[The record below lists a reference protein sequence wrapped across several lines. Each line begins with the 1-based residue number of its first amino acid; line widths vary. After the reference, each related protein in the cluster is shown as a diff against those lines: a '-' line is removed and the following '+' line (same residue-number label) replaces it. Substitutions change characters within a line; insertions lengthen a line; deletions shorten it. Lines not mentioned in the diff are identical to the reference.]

1 MTDRTRTAE
10 TPSLDVLIVGA
21 GFAGL
26 YLVHRLTQLG
36 FSARVIEAGRDVGG
50 TWYWNRYPGAR
61 CDVESFFYSYSFDP
75 QLEQDWRWSE
85 RYPAQP
91 EILAY
96 LRHVADRFD
105 LRRQITFDT
114 RVIAATFDDLD
125 STWTARTDAGDEI
138 TARFLMLATGPLSAA
153 RTPDI
158 AGLEN
163 FAGEVL
169 HTAYWPEDGVDLTGK
184 RVGIIGTGSSGIQV
198 MPEIAKE
205 AAATVVVQRTAN
217 FLVPSWNRPLT
228 EDEQRDVRARYRE
241 LREQSRLS
249 PGGLPFARAT
259 ESALEVDDAER
270 LRRYEDAW
278 AYGSASRFVGT
289 FADLLTDL
297 DANATAAD
305 FVRVKIRE
313 LVHDPETAARLCP
326 TTHPLGT
333 KRLPQDIAYF
343 EAFNDPRVS
352 LVDLTETPIDHIAA
366 EGVVTTAGV
375 HRLDVLVFA
384 TGFDA
389 LSGAILK
396 IEITRS
402 DGVRLAEHWA
412 AGPRTYLGMA
422 IAGFPNLF
430 TLSGP
435 GSPSVLSNVPVSIEL
450 QVEWLSDLMVHLRE
464 SERLRI
470 EATRAA
476 EDEWQTLSNRNVQ
489 ATLYPSAASW
499 YMGANVPG
507 KPRVFLPFVGGV
519 DQYRQ
524 LCDNVARD
532 GYRGFELSG
541 AMAAEGRPA
550 VGVSR
555 SARA

>member
-1 MTDRTRTAE
+1 MTDTTATAE
-10 TPSLDVLIVGA
+10 APALDVLIVGA

-36 FSARVIEAGRDVGG
+36 FSAQVVEAGSDVGG

-61 CDVESFFYSYSFDP
+61 CDVESFFYSYSFDQ
-75 QLEQDWRWSE
+75 QLEQDWEWSE

-105 LRRQITFDT
+105 LRRHITFDT
-114 RVIAATFDDLD
+114 RVVAATFDDRA
-125 STWTARTDAGDEI
+125 SRWTARTDGGEDV
-138 TARFLMLATGPLSAA
+138 TARFVMLATGPLSAA

-163 FAGEVL
+163 FTGEVL
-169 HTAYWPEDGVDLTGK
+169 HTAYWPEDGIDLTGK

-198 MPEIAKE
+198 MPEIAGA
-205 AAATVVVQRTAN
+205 AAATVVFQRTAN

-228 EDEQRDVRARYRE
+228 DDEQRDVRSHYRE
-241 LREQSRLS
+241 LREQARQS

-259 ESALEVDDAER
+259 ESALEVDEVER

-289 FADLLTDL
+289 FRDLLTDEK
-297 DANATAAD
+297 ANATAAD
-305 FVRVKIRE
+305 YVRAKIRE

-343 EAFNDPRVS
+343 LAFNDPRVS
-352 LVDLTETPIDHIAA
+352 LVDLTQTPIDHVAA
-366 EGVVTTAGV
+366 NGVVTSTEL
-375 HRLDVLVFA
+375 HPLDVLVFA

-389 LSGAILK
+389 LTGAILK
-396 IEITRS
+396 IDIDRT

-412 AGPRTYLGMA
+412 EGPRTYLGMG

-430 TLSGP
+430 ALSGP

-450 QVEWLSDLMVHLRE
+450 QVEWLSDLLVHLRDKE
-464 SERLRI
+464 LVRV

-476 EDEWQTLSNRNVQ
+476 EEEWLALANRNAQ
-489 ATLYPSAASW
+489 ATLYPTAASW
-499 YMGANVPG
+499 YMGANIPG

-519 DQYRQ
+519 NLYRE
-524 LCDNVARD
+524 LCDDVARD
-532 GYRGFELSG
+532 GYRGFELTG
-541 AMAAEGRPA
+541 TKAAEGSLP
-550 VGVSR
+550 VG
-555 SARA
+555 